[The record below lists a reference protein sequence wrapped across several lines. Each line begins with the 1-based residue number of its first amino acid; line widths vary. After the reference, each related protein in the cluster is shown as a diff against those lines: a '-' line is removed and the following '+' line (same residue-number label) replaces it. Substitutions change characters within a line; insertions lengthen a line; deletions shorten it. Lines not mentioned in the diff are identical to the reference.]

1 MMIPAGRVDWACILG
16 SRLSADDNAT
26 EFEDEYCSI
35 LKSGSMSPAME
46 MDWIES
52 WSLNETLDRRLSLVV
67 MTTETET
74 SPLFL
79 T

>member
-1 MMIPAGRVDWACILG
+1 
-16 SRLSADDNAT
+16 
-26 EFEDEYCSI
+26 
-35 LKSGSMSPAME
+35 MSPAME

-52 WSLNETLDRRLSLVV
+52 WSMKETLDRRLSPVTV
-67 MTTETET
+67 TTGTEMET

>member
-1 MMIPAGRVDWACILG
+1 MMIPAGMVDWPCILS
-16 SRLSADDNAT
+16 SRLSTDDDAT
-26 EFEDEYCSI
+26 ELEHCSI
-35 LKSGSMSPAME
+35 LNSGSMSPAME

-52 WSLNETLDRRLSLVV
+52 WSMKETLDRRLSPVTV
-67 MTTETET
+67 TTGTEMET